1 MKSLCLTIL
10 LALALAPRTL
20 EAQTVKIDFDKQTDF
35 SKYKTF
41 AWSESQEP
49 AVNLANHVRITR
61 AIEAELLADGL
72 VKAESGPPDLKVRYV
87 GKVEQKLR
95 GSSYSTGS
103 NWQSND
109 LRTMV
114 DIKKVKEG
122 TLIVELYDRATRLLV
137 WRSVATDT
145 PATPDQIE
153 QQIQDFVKKSFADFP
168 PRPKAE

>member
-1 MKSLCLTIL
+1 MKSLCLASLIVL
-10 LALALAPRTL
+10 VPWAL
-20 EAQTVKIDFDKQTDF
+20 EAQTVKIDFDKEADF

-49 AVNLANHVRITR
+49 APNAANHVRITG
-61 AIEAELLADGL
+61 AVEGELLAHGL

-87 GKVEQKLR
+87 GKVEEKLR

-103 NWQSND
+103 NWQSTD

-122 TLIVELYDRATRLLV
+122 TLIVELYDRVTRLLV

-145 PATPDQIE
+145 PASPDQIE
-153 QQIQDFVKKSFADFP
+153 PQIQAFVKKSFADFP

>member
-1 MKSLCLTIL
+1 MKSLCLA
-10 LALALAPRTL
+10 ALVALAPCAL
-20 EAQTVKIDFDKQTDF
+20 EAQTVKIDFDKKADF

-49 AVNLANHVRITR
+49 AVNLANHVRITG
-61 AIEAELLADGL
+61 AIEAELVAHGFA
-72 VKAESGPPDLKVRYV
+72 KAESGRPDLKVRYV
-87 GKVEQKLR
+87 GKVEEKLR
-95 GSSYSTGS
+95 GSSYTTGS
-103 NWQSND
+103 NWQPND

-145 PATPDQIE
+145 PASPDQIE

-168 PRPKAE
+168 PQPKAD